1 MKWIKE
7 TKGKRQAAIGTV
19 FLVVFLS
26 LVMALSC
33 AEFYKRY
40 KEQVIHTEE
49 SQLLTIAGII
59 GNNLDMF
66 LNEQLEQI
74 DLFYSSE
81 NGLLG
86 EKMQMNRKISYFL
99 DKNEKLY
106 NWIRLICPDGRQIL
120 YKAGTE
126 LFTKL
131 LRQNI
136 LRRDMPR
143 MHRSRE
149 KRYQK
154 KQAGM
159 KCT

>member
-7 TKGKRQAAIGTV
+7 TKGKRQAAIGAV

-81 NGLLG
+81 NV
-86 EKMQMNRKISYFL
+86 QS
-99 DKNEKLY
+99 
-106 NWIRLICPDGRQIL
+106 
-120 YKAGTE
+120 

>member
-7 TKGKRQAAIGTV
+7 TKGKRQAAIGAV

-81 NGLLG
+81 NGLSG

-106 NWIRLICPDGRQIL
+106 NWIRLICPDGRQS
-120 YKAGTE
+120 

>member
-1 MKWIKE
+1 MVDDNTITVYIKRIRSKIE
-7 TKGKRQAAIGTV
+7 ENPKEPKYLKTIRESDICWRSDKNEMDQGNKGKRQAAIGAV

-74 DLFYSSE
+74 DL
-81 NGLLG
+81 LLI
-86 EKMQMNRKISYFL
+86 RKWAFRG
-99 DKNEKLY
+99 KNADE
-106 NWIRLICPDGRQIL
+106 P
-120 YKAGTE
+120 E
-126 LFTKL
+126 
-131 LRQNI
+131 NI
-136 LRRDMPR
+136 LF
-143 MHRSRE
+143 S
-149 KRYQK
+149 
-154 KQAGM
+154 G
-159 KCT
+159 

>member
-1 MKWIKE
+1 MDQ
-7 TKGKRQAAIGTV
+7 GNKRKKTGSNRRC

-81 NGLLG
+81 NGLLRG
-86 EKMQMNRKISYFL
+86 
-99 DKNEKLY
+99 
-106 NWIRLICPDGRQIL
+106 
-120 YKAGTE
+120 
-126 LFTKL
+126 
-131 LRQNI
+131 
-136 LRRDMPR
+136 
-143 MHRSRE
+143 
-149 KRYQK
+149 K
-154 KQAGM
+154 K
-159 KCT
+159 CR

>member
-1 MKWIKE
+1 
-7 TKGKRQAAIGTV
+7 
-19 FLVVFLS
+19 
-26 LVMALSC
+26 
-33 AEFYKRY
+33 
-40 KEQVIHTEE
+40 
-49 SQLLTIAGII
+49 
-59 GNNLDMF
+59 
-66 LNEQLEQI
+66 
-74 DLFYSSE
+74 
-81 NGLLG
+81 
-86 EKMQMNRKISYFL
+86 MQMNRKISYFL

-126 LFTKL
+126 PFYEAAEARTYSGGTCHG
-131 LRQNI
+131 
-136 LRRDMPR
+136 

>member
-7 TKGKRQAAIGTV
+7 TKGKRQAAIGAV

-26 LVMALSC
+26 LVMALSF

-74 DLFYSSE
+74 DLF
-81 NGLLG
+81 LLI
-86 EKMQMNRKISYFL
+86 RKWAFRG
-99 DKNEKLY
+99 KNA
-106 NWIRLICPDGRQIL
+106 DGP
-120 YKAGTE
+120 E
-126 LFTKL
+126 
-131 LRQNI
+131 NI
-136 LRRDMPR
+136 LF
-143 MHRSRE
+143 S
-149 KRYQK
+149 
-154 KQAGM
+154 G
-159 KCT
+159 

>member
-1 MKWIKE
+1 
-7 TKGKRQAAIGTV
+7 
-19 FLVVFLS
+19 
-26 LVMALSC
+26 
-33 AEFYKRY
+33 
-40 KEQVIHTEE
+40 
-49 SQLLTIAGII
+49 
-59 GNNLDMF
+59 
-66 LNEQLEQI
+66 
-74 DLFYSSE
+74 
-81 NGLLG
+81 
-86 EKMQMNRKISYFL
+86 MQMNRKISYFL

-126 LFTKL
+126 PFTKL

>member
-7 TKGKRQAAIGTV
+7 TKGKRQAAIGAV

-81 NGLLG
+81 NGLSG

-106 NWIRLICPDGRQIL
+106 NWIRLICPDGRQIQS
-120 YKAGTE
+120 

>member
-7 TKGKRQAAIGTV
+7 TKGKRQAAIGAV

-106 NWIRLICPDGRQIL
+106 NWIRLMAGRSFIKQVQS
-120 YKAGTE
+120 

>member
-7 TKGKRQAAIGTV
+7 TKGKRQAAIGAV

-66 LNEQLEQI
+66 LNEQLQEKLEEQM
-74 DLFYSSE
+74 E
-81 NGLLG
+81 QGLRRI
-86 EKMQMNRKISYFL
+86 EYDMS
-99 DKNEKLY
+99 LY
-106 NWIRLICPDGRQIL
+106 NWDVIAKQVIDV
-120 YKAGTE
+120 YK
-126 LFTKL
+126 LVL
-131 LRQNI
+131 Q
-136 LRRDMPR
+136 
-143 MHRSRE
+143 
-149 KRYQK
+149 
-154 KQAGM
+154 
-159 KCT
+159 

>member
-7 TKGKRQAAIGTV
+7 TKGKRQAAIGAV

-106 NWIRLICPDGRQIL
+106 NWIRLICPDGKIGR
-120 YKAGTE
+120 A
-126 LFTKL
+126 
-131 LRQNI
+131 
-136 LRRDMPR
+136 
-143 MHRSRE
+143 HV
-149 KRYQK
+149 
-154 KQAGM
+154 
-159 KCT
+159 

>member
-7 TKGKRQAAIGTV
+7 TKGKRQAAIGAF

-66 LNEQLEQI
+66 LNEQLNRSTFLLI
-74 DLFYSSE
+74 RKS
-81 NGLLG
+81 GLG

-126 LFTKL
+126 PFYEAAEAEHTPAGHATNA
-131 LRQNI
+131 QI
-136 LRRDMPR
+136 TG
-143 MHRSRE
+143 
-149 KRYQK
+149 K
-154 KQAGM
+154 KISEETGWYENEA
-159 KCT
+159 